1 MIKKNK
7 YLTRRIDSLKKEN
20 NELKKE
26 NQALSYQLDIN
37 KREILLRQKTL
48 DEKEALIDEIKESYD
63 TTLNELRKLKSDY
76 EKNIKTMREFKA
88 KYENGISNL
97 LKALRKQ
104 KINRQTTKERR
115 S

>member
-1 MIKKNK
+1 MKSKK
-7 YLTRRIDSLKKEN
+7 YLRNQITKLKQEN
-20 NELKKE
+20 RNLINKNELL
-26 NQALSYQLDIN
+26 QAQLDAN
-37 KREILLRQKTL
+37 KTEILLRQKTL

-76 EKNIKTMREFKA
+76 KKNIKTMREFKA

-104 KINRQTTKERR
+104 K
-115 S
+115 